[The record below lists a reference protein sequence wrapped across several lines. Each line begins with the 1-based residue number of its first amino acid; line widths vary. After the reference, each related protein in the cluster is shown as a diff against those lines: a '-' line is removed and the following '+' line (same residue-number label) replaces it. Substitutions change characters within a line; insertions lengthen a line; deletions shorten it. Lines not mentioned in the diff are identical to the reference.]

1 MHDRVLT
8 LLFVL
13 SFAFMAQGQAPTRPA
28 SIAGTVFNKLTGA
41 PVKAAHVMYIKVDAA
56 AGDNAQPISTDS
68 DPSGHY
74 SIQLDA
80 GNYRLWAERPGYAR
94 QTYGSRSPEGPGSVV
109 SVAAGAELHDLD
121 MRMVPLGAIAGVV
134 ADEDGDPVQGVGI
147 QILRFSYTTGRRQL
161 IPVSGASSN
170 DRGEYRAYGL
180 PAGRYLL
187 LATPRSQPMTRPI
200 ETGGLVPEAQ
210 EPYAPMYYPGVLDP
224 GSASEVAL
232 AEGGELS
239 GVDFRLAKVRAMTV
253 RGRIVSPIED
263 LAGSQLQVV
272 LAHADG
278 NTASYINRAAGALDK
293 NSGRFEFRGVAPGSY
308 WLVAS
313 QLYRGHALAGRIPV
327 EVSTNGAPENL
338 AVTMV
343 PSFAIEGRVEV
354 AGAAAALS
362 KINLRFQA
370 IEGLAPGPPPS
381 GKVGTDGTLRV
392 AGVTPGLW
400 DFVLDGLPEG
410 LFIQSATYGD
420 ADALHRELNVVS
432 GSPAMLRIVLGSN
445 GAQISGIVSQGGQPS
460 RATVVLAP
468 AASELRHDPLLFRVA
483 SAGDNGLF
491 DFKGV
496 RPGSYKLFAFEDV
509 EPFAWLDSE
518 MVKPVEEMGDAVDVS
533 EGDRLTR
540 QLAVIPAE
548 ALLPAP

>member
-1 MHDRVLT
+1 MHDRVLAS
-8 LLFVL
+8 LGIF
-13 SFAFMAQGQAPTRPA
+13 FALAAQAQAPSAAA
-28 SIAGTVFNKLTGA
+28 SLDGTVFNKLTGA
-41 PVKAAHVMYIKVDAA
+41 PIKSAHVMYIRVGAG
-56 AGDNAQPISTDS
+56 AGDNAQPISTDT

-74 SIQLDA
+74 SIRLDA

-94 QTYGSRSPEGPGSVV
+94 QTYGSRSPEGQGNVI

-121 MRMVPLGAIAGVV
+121 MRLIPLGAITGAVL
-134 ADEDGDPVQGVGI
+134 DEDGDPVQGVGI
-147 QILRFSYTTGRRQL
+147 QVLRFSYTTGRRQL

-187 LATPRSQPMTRPI
+187 LAAPRSQPMTRPM

-232 AEGGELS
+232 AEGGELT
-239 GVDFRLAKVRAMTV
+239 GIDFRLAKVRAMTV
-253 RGRIVSPIED
+253 RGRVSSPVED
-263 LAGSQLQVV
+263 FASSQLQVV

-278 NTASYINRAAGALDK
+278 NAASYINRVAGAVDK

-313 QLYRGHALAGRIPV
+313 QFYRGHPLSGRVPV
-327 EVSTNGAPENL
+327 EVSSNGAPENL
-338 AVTMV
+338 SVTLV
-343 PSFAIEGRVEV
+343 PSFAIEGRVEF
-354 AGAAAALS
+354 AGAAAGLS
-362 KINLRFQA
+362 KMNVHLQA
-370 IEGLAPGPPPS
+370 TEGLAPGLPPS
-381 GKVGTDGTLRV
+381 SKVGIDGTIRL

-400 DFVLDGLPEG
+400 DFVFDPLPEG

-420 ADALHRELNVVS
+420 ADVLHREMNVLA
-432 GSPAMLRIVLGSN
+432 GPPAVLRIVLGAN
-445 GAQISGIVSQGGQPS
+445 GAQISGVVGQGGQPS
-460 RATVVLAP
+460 RATVVLVP
-468 AASELRHDPLLFRVA
+468 AASELRHAPLLFRVA
-483 SAGDNGLF
+483 SAGANGVF

-496 RPGSYKLFAFEDV
+496 RPGAYKLFAFEDV

-518 MVKPVEEMGDAVDVS
+518 LVKPVESMGEPVVVS
-533 EGDRLTR
+533 EGDRLIR
-540 QLAVIPAE
+540 QLAIIPAE
-548 ALLPAP
+548 ALLPGR

>member
-8 LLFVL
+8 SLVFFFALLVQ
-13 SFAFMAQGQAPTRPA
+13 AQPA
-28 SIAGTVFNKLTGA
+28 GPAASLDGTVFNKLTGA
-41 PVKAAHVMYIKVDAA
+41 PVKSAHVMYIRVGQG
-56 AGDNAQPISTDS
+56 AGDNAQPISTDT

-74 SIQLDA
+74 SIRLDA
-80 GNYRLWAERPGYAR
+80 GSYRLWAERPGYAR
-94 QTYGSRSPEGPGSVV
+94 QTYGSRSPEGQGLVI

-121 MRMVPLGAIAGVV
+121 MRMVPLGAITGAVL
-134 ADEDGDPVQGVGI
+134 DEDGDPVQGVGI
-147 QILRFSYTTGRRQL
+147 QVLRFSYTTGRRQL

-187 LATPRSQPMTRPI
+187 LAAPRGQPMTRPM

-232 AEGGELS
+232 AEGGELT
-239 GVDFRLAKVRAMTV
+239 GIDFRLAKVRAMTV
-253 RGRIVSPIED
+253 RGRIISPVED
-263 LAGSQLQVV
+263 LAGSQLQLV

-278 NTASYINRAAGALDK
+278 NSASYINRAAGAVDK

-313 QLYRGHALAGRIPV
+313 QLYRGRGLSGRVPV
-327 EVSTNGAPENL
+327 EVSANGAPENL
-338 AVTMV
+338 AVTLV
-343 PSFAIEGRVEV
+343 PSFAIEGRVEI
-354 AGAAAALS
+354 AGAAANLS
-362 KINLRFQA
+362 KMNVRLQPT
-370 IEGLAPGPPPS
+370 EGLAPGPLPS
-381 GKVGTDGTLRV
+381 SKVGIDGAIHL

-400 DFVLDGLPEG
+400 DFVFDPLPEG

-420 ADALHRELNVVS
+420 ADVLHRELNVVA
-432 GSPAMLRIVLGSN
+432 GSPAVLRIVLGSN
-445 GAQISGIVSQGGQPS
+445 GAQISGVVSQGGQPS

-468 AASELRHDPLLFRVA
+468 AASELRHAPLLFRVA
-483 SAGDNGLF
+483 SAGDNGVF

-496 RPGSYKLFAFEDV
+496 RPGAYKLFAFEDV

-518 MVKPVEEMGDAVDVS
+518 LVKPVESLGEPVVVS

-548 ALLPAP
+548 ALLPGP